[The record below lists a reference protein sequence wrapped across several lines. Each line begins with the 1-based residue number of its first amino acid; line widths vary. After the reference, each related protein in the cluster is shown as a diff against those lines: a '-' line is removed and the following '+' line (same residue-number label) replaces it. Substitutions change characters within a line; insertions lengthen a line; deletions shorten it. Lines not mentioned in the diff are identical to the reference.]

1 MTAREGERGEGAKM
15 LVVRFP
21 SGLTLT
27 YHSANYINKAN
38 NRFDLFTDKP
48 SEGGQWVA
56 TVVGEDGV
64 VIESKSASRVENTMG
79 ELTDRRAFDHVMAFL
94 RNYHSSQLRKLKAE
108 LGNFD
113 ARSGEWKTDESR

>member
-1 MTAREGERGEGAKM
+1 M

-27 YHSANYINKAN
+27 YHTANYVNTAN

-56 TVVGEDGV
+56 TVVGKDGV
-64 VIESKSASRVENTMG
+64 VIESQSASRVENTMG
-79 ELTDRRAFDHVMAFL
+79 EMTDRRAFDHVMVYL

-113 ARSGEWKTDESR
+113 ARSGDWKSEE